1 MSYLKRVIDRKPLLA
16 PIMELV
22 AQNIAQGGHLV
33 MEDQAQ
39 YLVWNDPNS
48 SDPTHS
54 MLSKDHFRY
63 SSTSPA
69 PPKKGLF

>member
-1 MSYLKRVIDRKPLLA
+1 
-16 PIMELV
+16 MELV
-22 AQNIAQGGHLV
+22 AQNVAQGGHLV

-63 SSTSPA
+63 SSTSPHLT
-69 PPKKGLF
+69 PKHQKQNNNKS